1 MNRVR
6 RVDPRARRKLY
17 GRRMTHDDRPDTTE
31 MNAIHG
37 VFRQTF
43 AMTPQLV
50 GGVADGDRERAE
62 LVGSV
67 VADVVEVLD
76 LHHQGED
83 ELMMPRL
90 RDRSGQPEL
99 VDRVAGQ
106 HTLIHEP
113 LAETKTAVARWRT
126 SAAAEDGRA
135 VVAAIERLAVAALP
149 HLDEEEAA
157 LMPLAAEHLT
167 VEEWGE
173 LPGHTMSRFQGDLFF
188 IMGMVRDNMTDE
200 QRARMLE
207 ELPPPAAEAWRSVGI
222 EAYKTKVAALMS
234 P

>member
-1 MNRVR
+1 MAIDSANE
-6 RVDPRARRKLY
+6 
-17 GRRMTHDDRPDTTE
+17 RPDVNE

-43 AMTPQLV
+43 ATAPALV
-50 GGVADGDRERAE
+50 GSVADGDRERAE

-67 VADVVEVLD
+67 VADVVQVLD

-83 ELMMPRL
+83 ELLMPRL
-90 RDRSGQPEL
+90 RERSGRPEL

-106 HTLIHEP
+106 HELIHEP
-113 LAETKTAVARWRT
+113 IAEVRAAAARWRST
-126 SAAAEDGRA
+126 ASAQDGA
-135 VVAAIERLAVAALP
+135 QVVAAVGRLQAAAIP
-149 HLDEEEAA
+149 HLDEEEAV

-167 VEEWGE
+167 VEEWGG
-173 LPGHTMSRFQGDLFF
+173 LAGHTMARFDGDFFF

-207 ELPPPAAEAWRSVGI
+207 GMPPPVVETWRTVGLD
-222 EAYKTKVAALMS
+222 AYKAKVAQLMDGR
-234 P
+234 PR